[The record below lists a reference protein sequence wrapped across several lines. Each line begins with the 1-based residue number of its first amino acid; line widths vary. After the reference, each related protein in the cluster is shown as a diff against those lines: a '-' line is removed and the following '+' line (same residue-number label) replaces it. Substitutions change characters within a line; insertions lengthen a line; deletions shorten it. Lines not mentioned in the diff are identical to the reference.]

1 MRGFTP
7 NEFNARLSKAQILL
21 QKSDLDCLLVTNE
34 ADFRY
39 FTGFLTRFWES
50 PTRPWYLLIFANYP
64 PITIVPSIGVHLLK
78 KTWSGEIRSWESPN
92 VSDEGISLLQDILSE
107 FLPKNGRVGLPSGPE
122 TLLRMPLVY
131 FNQLRSSLDK
141 LHFVSDCEIV
151 KNLRLIKS
159 DSEVKKISQAA
170 AIAGRAFSRINEVAG
185 SGVQLSKV
193 FRDFQALCL
202 DEGADWVSYLAGAS
216 EQGGYSDVIS
226 PAKDAPLVA
235 GDVLM
240 LDTGVVYDGYFCDYN
255 RNFGVTE
262 TSNRLS
268 SSWDRLQ
275 EATEAGKN
283 MLIPGNT
290 AKQVF
295 FAMNA
300 ILQEGKKRKNSS
312 GRLGHGLGMQLTEWP
327 SFSKYDET
335 ILQEGMVV
343 TLEPII
349 DIDDEKILVHEDNF
363 LITANGPEQIS
374 PQCNPTIP
382 II

>member
-7 NEFNARLSKAQILL
+7 DEFNARLSRAQILL
-21 QKSDLDCLLVTNE
+21 QKSDLDCLFVTNE
-34 ADFRY
+34 ADFCY

-92 VSDEGISLLQDILSE
+92 VLDEGISLLQDILSE

-141 LHFVSDCEIV
+141 LYFVNDCEIV
-151 KNLRLIKS
+151 KKLRLIKS
-159 DSEVKKISQAA
+159 ESEVKKISQAA

-185 SGVQLSKV
+185 SGVLLSKV

-240 LDTGVVYDGYFCDYN
+240 LDTGVVYDGYFCDFN

-262 TSNRLS
+262 ISNRLS

-300 ILQEGKKRKNSS
+300 ILHEGKKRKNSS

-349 DIDDEKILVHEDNF
+349 DIDDEKVLVHEDNF

-382 II
+382 VI

>member
-1 MRGFTP
+1 M
-7 NEFNARLSKAQILL
+7 
-21 QKSDLDCLLVTNE
+21 
-34 ADFRY
+34 
-39 FTGFLTRFWES
+39 
-50 PTRPWYLLIFANYP
+50 
-64 PITIVPSIGVHLLK
+64 PSIGVHLLQ

-131 FNQLRSSLDK
+131 FNQLRSYLDK
-141 LHFVSDCEIV
+141 LHFVSDCDIV
-151 KNLRLIKS
+151 KKLRLIKS
-159 DSEVKKISQAA
+159 ESEVKKISQAA

-255 RNFGVTE
+255 RNFAVTE
-262 TSNRLS
+262 ISNRLS

-349 DIDDEKILVHEDNF
+349 DIDGEKILVHEDNF

-374 PQCNPTIP
+374 PQCNSTIP
-382 II
+382 VI

>member
-1 MRGFTP
+1 M
-7 NEFNARLSKAQILL
+7 
-21 QKSDLDCLLVTNE
+21 
-34 ADFRY
+34 
-39 FTGFLTRFWES
+39 
-50 PTRPWYLLIFANYP
+50 
-64 PITIVPSIGVHLLK
+64 
-78 KTWSGEIRSWESPN
+78 
-92 VSDEGISLLQDILSE
+92 
-107 FLPKNGRVGLPSGPE
+107 
-122 TLLRMPLVY
+122 
-131 FNQLRSSLDK
+131 
-141 LHFVSDCEIV
+141 
-151 KNLRLIKS
+151 
-159 DSEVKKISQAA
+159 
-170 AIAGRAFSRINEVAG
+170 
-185 SGVQLSKV
+185 
-193 FRDFQALCL
+193 CL

-262 TSNRLS
+262 ISHRLS

-382 II
+382 VI